1 MYTYMYVNVQCTYL
15 FIYERQRVLET
26 SQKLIRE
33 NVREH
38 EETIDHNEPRDFTDK
53 VPFLPIKVSYQVDLK
68 VTIKQSTLIYL
79 SPEKFTLKI
88 S

>member
-1 MYTYMYVNVQCTYL
+1 M
-15 FIYERQRVLET
+15 
-26 SQKLIRE
+26 IRE

-53 VPFLPIKVSYQVDLK
+53 VPFLPIKVCYQVDLK
-68 VTIKQSTLIYL
+68 VTIKQSNLIYL

>member
-1 MYTYMYVNVQCTYL
+1 M
-15 FIYERQRVLET
+15 
-26 SQKLIRE
+26 IRE

-53 VPFLPIKVSYQVDLK
+53 VPFLPIKCCYQVDLT
-68 VTIKQSTLIYL
+68 VTSGQSNFIYL
-79 SPEKFTLKI
+79 SPEQFTPKM